1 MLTWAAVAAVAG
13 TMILTVTG
21 AAPTPPEPTP
31 PGGGAWANINCESS
45 PGGCDI
51 DTGIVAS
58 SAARPTPAPARHGP
72 VGTQPTCTS
81 YPDVEGG
88 VRDYW
93 IAHHGLRTDQRLILR
108 ICQPGGPEFLV
119 LPGRPPADA
128 PATNPATVA
137 ATARDRLNLPAPI
150 LGVSPVGDQ
159 LIGLPTWLWIDPA
172 TWRRISAAAR
182 VPGVT
187 TTATAV
193 PLSVVWAVGDGSTV
207 TCRGAGTVYTAATPP
222 GAASPDCGYVFR
234 SPSPPAG
241 FRMTATVH
249 WSVSWQGAGR
259 AGVFPDLVST
269 TAVTVHV
276 LRVPAVNVLP
286 GGGQ

>member
-93 IAHHGLRTDQRLILR
+93 IAHHGLRADQRLILR

-150 LGVSPVGDQ
+150 LGRKSGWGPAGRPTDLVVDRSGDVAAD
-159 LIGLPTWLWIDPA
+159 ISGSARARGHDNGD
-172 TWRRISAAAR
+172 RRA
-182 VPGVT
+182 
-187 TTATAV
+187 
-193 PLSVVWAVGDGSTV
+193 AVGRV
-207 TCRGAGTVYTAATPP
+207 V
-222 GAASPDCGYVFR
+222 
-234 SPSPPAG
+234 
-241 FRMTATVH
+241 
-249 WSVSWQGAGR
+249 GR
-259 AGVFPDLVST
+259 
-269 TAVTVHV
+269 
-276 LRVPAVNVLP
+276 
-286 GGGQ
+286 